1 MPRTGGH
8 CKNVQR
14 TYSLRCWKILEA
26 FHFAEK
32 QKQKFLFFF
41 PPVGEASEY
50 LREIGG
56 LMFIND
62 LAKSSAH
69 CIVKEA
75 ALFTL
80 GIIIESNGNKNNIV
94 CISECAMAPC
104 HYLCSCFVSIFFWS
118 HKMRLQACQV
128 EQGQWGCPSC
138 PVHAW
143 IWSVP
148 CSLVHTGCLWGS
160 RHLHSS
166 LPQQQGFSDSWIVPK
181 LLLGVELTAGGSPQ
195 ALPSPAL
202 SLLPTYWPQL
212 RLNHLGWWVVYF
224 ST

>member
-104 HYLCSCFVSIFFWS
+104 H
-118 HKMRLQACQV
+118 
-128 EQGQWGCPSC
+128 
-138 PVHAW
+138 
-143 IWSVP
+143 
-148 CSLVHTGCLWGS
+148 
-160 RHLHSS
+160 
-166 LPQQQGFSDSWIVPK
+166 
-181 LLLGVELTAGGSPQ
+181 
-195 ALPSPAL
+195 
-202 SLLPTYWPQL
+202 
-212 RLNHLGWWVVYF
+212 
-224 ST
+224 